1 MRSVVAALGIALL
14 AGGCAAQQPLR
25 GRVAVTS
32 MGPRPL
38 TTLVTDSTSPMVLE
52 GPLEP
57 ELRQVN
63 GAYVEVQGKRTET
76 PPHGGIEVEH
86 YVILEIEGEEP
97 YVGRLDSTG
106 TQLTTEDGSLLR
118 LVGLPRPIH
127 GAARIWVI
135 GNRREDVLEV
145 RAAGVLARD

>member
-1 MRSVVAALGIALL
+1 MRSVIAALGIALL
-14 AGGCAAQQPLR
+14 VGGCAAQQPLR
-25 GRVAVTS
+25 GHVSVTS

-38 TTLVTDSTSPMVLE
+38 TTLVTDSTSPIVLE

-63 GAYVEVQGKRTET
+63 GAYVEVQGKQTET

-86 YVILEIEGEEP
+86 YVILEIEGEQP

-106 TQLTTEDGSLLR
+106 TQLTVEDGSTLR
-118 LVGLPRPIH
+118 LVGLPQPIQ

-135 GNRREDVLEV
+135 GDRRDDVLEV